1 MYYTTSA
8 EWKQEDALYFSRKND
23 NTTFRFLAGQQA
35 PELPDL
41 GAGPGR
47 FCSADS
53 EPEDHRAG
61 GSAQP
66 CDCCGRILRRDAVC
80 LVQNEI
86 PQYSSWVGI
95 TASQNNNRCL
105 LLPFKAL

>member
-1 MYYTTSA
+1 MH
-8 EWKQEDALYFSRKND
+8 
-23 NTTFRFLAGQQA
+23 NTFIINMMTFHLLAGQQA

-41 GAGPGR
+41 RAGPGR

-66 CDCCGRILRRDAVC
+66 CDRCGRVLRRDAVC
-80 LVQNEI
+80 LVQDEI
-86 PQYSSWVGI
+86 PQYSSWVGL
-95 TASQNNNRCL
+95 AAFQNNNRCL
-105 LLPFKAL
+105 LVPSKAL